1 MEELMASKEKV
12 VVVYFK
18 KIKEKIGRI
27 NGVEGEGRRC
37 IFFVKNKVSYKCK
50 SFFSLAA
57 RSKKDATWRMKREN
71 VRNVRMVEK
80 DVMESCLQRLDDSK
94 GCNGE

>member
-37 IFFVKNKVSYKCK
+37 IFCVKNKVSYKCK
-50 SFFSLAA
+50 SFFSL
-57 RSKKDATWRMKREN
+57 
-71 VRNVRMVEK
+71 
-80 DVMESCLQRLDDSK
+80 SCQV
-94 GCNGE
+94 

>member
-27 NGVEGEGRRC
+27 NGIEGEGRRY
-37 IFFVKNKVSYKCK
+37 IN
-50 SFFSLAA
+50 
-57 RSKKDATWRMKREN
+57 
-71 VRNVRMVEK
+71 
-80 DVMESCLQRLDDSK
+80 
-94 GCNGE
+94 

>member
-1 MEELMASKEKV
+1 MASKEKV

-50 SFFSLAA
+50 SFFFP
-57 RSKKDATWRMKREN
+57 
-71 VRNVRMVEK
+71 
-80 DVMESCLQRLDDSK
+80 
-94 GCNGE
+94 